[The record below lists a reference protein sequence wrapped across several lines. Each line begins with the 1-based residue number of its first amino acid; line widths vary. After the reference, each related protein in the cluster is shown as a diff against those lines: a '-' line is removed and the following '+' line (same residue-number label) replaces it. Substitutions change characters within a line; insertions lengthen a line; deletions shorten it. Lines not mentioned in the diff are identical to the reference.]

1 MIPQNNPPLPW
12 FSIQNQLDSNRVDHE
27 QQIAFL
33 SQDDV
38 LATIISQVD
47 LPKIHRTGDVFH
59 DLMSCV
65 LEQQI
70 HYRSSKR
77 IFEKMLATAEID
89 RLTLDNFEEF
99 AAKGI
104 SNYKLPIQK
113 LGTVQGIVDFFSI
126 SDINWTDLPDEE
138 VRKTLTSLKGISNW
152 TADMILLYT
161 LGRADIFPFDDYHV
175 KQVMNV
181 LFELETGPE
190 KKSEMRAISDHWKPY
205 RSLAT
210 RYLLAWKDAQKRR

>member
-1 MIPQNNPPLPW
+1 MDQAI
-12 FSIQNQLDSNRVDHE
+12 
-27 QQIAFL
+27 QIAYL
-33 SQDDV
+33 SQDEV
-38 LATIISQVD
+38 LARITEQLD
-47 LPKIHRTGDVFH
+47 LPEIHSTGDVFH

-77 IFEKMLATAEID
+77 IFEKMLAAAAID

-99 AAKGI
+99 EAKGI
-104 SNYKLPIQK
+104 PTYKLATKK
-113 LGTVQGIVDFFSI
+113 LETALGIVNFFAQHQIDWI
-126 SDINWTDLPDEE
+126 SLSDEE
-138 VRKTLTSLKGISNW
+138 VRKTLVSLKGISNW

-161 LGRADIFPFDDYHV
+161 LGRQDIFPFDDYHV
-175 KQVMNV
+175 KQIMNN
-181 LFELETGPE
+181 LFKSETGPL
-190 KKSEMRAISDHWKPY
+190 KKSEMRAISDQWKPY